1 LLVIVSP
8 CNAPKT
14 PGKRLRSALLASS
27 ALFCLFSASQ
37 LWAFDLE
44 DVAAKAK
51 DLAAKKFEAPKS
63 NLPAEFRDM
72 KFADYQKIR
81 FREEKAEWATDK
93 TPFKLSFYHQGM
105 HFDTPV
111 KINEVTATDVHEIKY
126 DAGRFDFGDVKFD
139 PKATEKLGYAGFR
152 VLYPINKDDKNDEV
166 MTMLGASYF
175 RVIGKGQ
182 VYGLSARGMAI
193 DTAMPSGE
201 EFPRFTE
208 FWIEKPQTDENHLVI
223 FALLDSPRAT
233 GAYQLTLR
241 PGTNTVVDVKSRMF
255 LRDKVGKL
263 GVAPLTSMFLFG
275 ANQPSRVPNYRREL
289 HDSSGLSI
297 QAANGEWIWRPLN
310 NPKHLSVSSFS
321 VENPRG
327 FGLLQRG
334 REFSHYEDLDDRYDK
349 RPSAW
354 IEPKGDWGK
363 GTVDLV
369 EIPTADETNDN
380 IVAFWKPETQ
390 PAPGES
396 VDFNYRLH
404 WTMDEKAIHSPD
416 LGWVKQTL
424 RSIGDVRQS
433 NLIRQ
438 PDGTVAFLVDFVG
451 PVLAALPDDPTI
463 RSQVTTD
470 DNTELVENNLRYN
483 PVTKGYRL
491 TLRLK
496 VKDNNKPIEMRAYLL
511 RELPAEPGKEPA
523 LLVTEKDK
531 AEQKAAAA
539 KATKEAKEAPKATDK
554 PEVAK
559 ADAAK
564 PEAQKAEA
572 GKPAKADVAKADAA
586 KAEAIK
592 PDAAA
597 AKPEAV
603 TETAKTDAADRPE
616 AALADAARVKDG
628 KESQQPA
635 HGPASTLPDS
645 AKTLQVLTETWS
657 YQLPADE

>member
-1 LLVIVSP
+1 MAVGFFICFRRGLLVIVSP
-8 CNAPKT
+8 CDAPKT
-14 PGKRLRSALLASS
+14 PVKRLRSALLASS
-27 ALFCLFSASQ
+27 ALVCLLGSGQ
-37 LWAFDLE
+37 LWAFNLD

-51 DLAAKKFEAPKS
+51 EMAGQKFEAPKS
-63 NLPAEFRDM
+63 NLPTELREM

-81 FREEKAEWATDK
+81 FREDKAEWATDK

-111 KINEVTATDVHEIKY
+111 KINEVTATTVEEIKY
-126 DAGRFDFGDVKFD
+126 DAERFDFGDIKID

-152 VLYPINKDDKNDEV
+152 VLYPINKDDKQDEI

-193 DTAMPSGE
+193 DTALPSGE
-201 EFPRFTE
+201 EFPRFKE
-208 FWIEKPQTDENHLVI
+208 FWIEKPGPDDNHLVI

-241 PGTNTVVDVKSRMF
+241 PGTNTLVDVKSRMY
-255 LRDKVGKL
+255 LRENVTKL

-297 QAANGEWIWRPLN
+297 QAANGEWVWRPLN
-310 NPKHLSVSSFS
+310 NPKHLAVSSFS

-334 REFSHYEDLDDRYDK
+334 RDFSQYEDLDDRYDK

-380 IVAFWKPETQ
+380 IVAFWKPDTLA
-390 PAPGES
+390 APGEPME
-396 VDFNYRLH
+396 FNYRLH
-404 WTMDEKAIHSPD
+404 WTMQENAIHSPD
-416 LGWVKQTL
+416 LGWVKQTQ

-433 NLIRQ
+433 NLVRQ
-438 PDGTVAFLVDFVG
+438 PDGSLAFLVDFVG
-451 PVLAALPDDPTI
+451 PVLAALPEDKTI

-470 DNTELVENNLRYN
+470 DNVELVENNLRYN

-491 TLRLK
+491 TLRVK
-496 VKDNNKPIEMRAYLL
+496 VKDRNKPTEMRAYLL
-511 RELPAEPGKEPA
+511 REIPAEPGKEPA
-523 LLVTEKDK
+523 VLVADKDDK
-531 AEQKAAAA
+531 KSASREAA
-539 KATKEAKEAPKATDK
+539 KTATAK
-554 PEVAK
+554 EVAK
-559 ADAAK
+559 ADAAVAKADATKAGDAK
-564 PEAQKAEA
+564 PEA
-572 GKPAKADVAKADAA
+572 AKADVAKADPAKKAEAPKADAA
-586 KAEAIK
+586 KADK
-592 PDAAA
+592 PDV
-597 AKPEAV
+597 AKADVAKDAEGKEIKQPEA
-603 TETAKTDAADRPE
+603 E
-616 AALADAARVKDG
+616 AAPTHP
-628 KESQQPA
+628 EP
-635 HGPASTLPDS
+635 
-645 AKTLQVLTETWS
+645 AKTLQVMTETWS
-657 YQLPADE
+657 YQLPSDE